1 MPRDAHVAL
10 SVLNKAA
17 RRLIVELL
25 IIKRSHLKRFPHHA
39 YVNVSV
45 YACLHIYIEAGY
57 CFLFVVFI
65 HSTVEL
71 KYP

>member
-39 YVNVSV
+39 YVNVSHGVCMHV
-45 YACLHIYIEAGY
+45 YIYTSK
-57 CFLFVVFI
+57 LVTVFY
-65 HSTVEL
+65 SLSSFTL
-71 KYP
+71 L